1 MKGNIMD
8 KKILLGG
15 AAALLLVGN
24 MYATPANAAIDLSI
38 GGEASLS
45 ATMNDACATAAAN
58 SDLELLLENVSGT
71 AIAST
76 EAGVNAYVA
85 GLGVG
90 HNAAVLTDDST
101 NDGTAATD
109 FANTAI
115 TFEADPCSGADMDNP
130 VWSFGKELSIG
141 ASGTLANGLGV
152 SFSDTLDL
160 TDTNA
165 ETGKFKLVLS
175 GAFGDLQFKQG
186 AQSAVDAISISESDY
201 DVTGNDL
208 GGHNLS
214 TDGTGGM
221 GILWTAPNM
230 GALDLKIGY
239 APNSAGSSYDTAAYL
254 DTFSI
259 GVGMSVDALSIA
271 AGYES
276 ASDNNNACTSLG
288 ANGLNAASGQTAQAA
303 VNAVYGSETCGDQ
316 TLIYVGA
323 AMSAGNI
330 DFDVNYSDYDT
341 EEADET
347 VMSINAA
354 TTVGDYDLSLGYRQ
368 NTFEYEAV
376 AEDTQ
381 SVVALGL
388 GTSLGDG
395 VDLGLSFSS
404 SDVDLAAE
412 ALGNGSTNL
421 YYAEAKLTVGF

>member
-58 SDLELLLENVSGT
+58 STIEGVLENVSGT
-71 AIAST
+71 ALAST
-76 EAGVNAYVA
+76 DAAVNAYIA

-90 HNAAVLTDDST
+90 HNAEAFEDTAGNTTDGAT
-101 NDGTAATD
+101 NAA
-109 FANTAI
+109 
-115 TFEADPCSGADMDNP
+115 TFEADPCGGADMDNP
-130 VWSFGKELSIG
+130 VWGFGKELSIG

-160 TDTNA
+160 TDTDDKQ
-165 ETGKFKLVLS
+165 GSFKLVLS

-186 AQSAVDAISISESDY
+186 AQSAVDAISIAESDY

-208 GGHNLS
+208 GGHNLKTS
-214 TDGTGGM
+214 GTGGM
-221 GILWTAPNM
+221 GILWTAPGM
-230 GALDLKIGY
+230 GALDLKLGY

-254 DTFSI
+254 DTFSV
-259 GVGMSVDALSIA
+259 GVGMSVDMLSIA
-271 AGYES
+271 LGYET
-276 ASDNNNACTSLG
+276 ASDNNNACTSFALDG
-288 ANGLNAASGQTAQAA
+288 ADALKTANSAANI
-303 VNAVYGSETCGDQ
+303 VNTIYGSEYCGDQ
-316 TLIYVGA
+316 TLLYVGA
-323 AMSAGNI
+323 AMSAGDI
-330 DFDVNYSDYDT
+330 DFDVNWSELDT
-341 EEADET
+341 EEADNT

-354 TTVGDYDLSLGYRQ
+354 TTLADFDVSLGYRQ

-388 GTSLGDG
+388 GTALGDG
-395 VDLGLSFSS
+395 VDLGLTFTS
-404 SDVDLAAE
+404 SDVDLAAQG
-412 ALGNGSTNL
+412 AGNGSTNL

>member
-24 MYATPANAAIDLSI
+24 MYATPASAAIDLSI

-45 ATMNDACATAAAN
+45 VTMNDACEDEAADSDVNLVLEAAAG
-58 SDLELLLENVSGT
+58 SVIADT
-71 AIAST
+71 DAAINT
-76 EAGVNAYVA
+76 YVN

-90 HNAAVLTDDST
+90 HNAA
-101 NDGTAATD
+101 
-109 FANTAI
+109 AI
-115 TFEADPCSGADMDNP
+115 TDAGSSSNANGDDALTFAADPCLGKSMDNP
-130 VWSFGKELSIG
+130 VWGFGKELSIG

-160 TDTNA
+160 TDVDVK
-165 ETGKFKLVLS
+165 ETAFKLVLS

-186 AQSAVDAISISESDY
+186 AQSAVDAISIAESDY
-201 DVTGNDL
+201 DVTGDDL
-208 GGHNLS
+208 GGHTLS

-221 GILWTAPNM
+221 GILWTAPM
-230 GALDLKIGY
+230 GALDLKVGY
-239 APNSAGSSYDTAAYL
+239 APNSTGSSYDNAAYL

-259 GVGMSVDALSIA
+259 GVGMAMDSISIA

-276 ASDNNNACTSLG
+276 ASDNNNACTSLAAG
-288 ANGLNAASGQTAQAA
+288 GLDALTSAAA
-303 VNAVYGSETCGDQ
+303 VIDAVYGAETCGDQ

-323 AMSAGNI
+323 AMEAGTIGFN
-330 DFDVNYSDYDT
+330 VNFTDLDT
-341 EEADET
+341 EEMDKQ

-354 TTVGDYDLSLGYRQ
+354 TTVGEYDVSLGYRQ
-368 NTFEYEAV
+368 NTNSYESTV
-376 AEDTQ
+376 EDKQ

-395 VDLGLSFSS
+395 VGLGLSFSS
-404 SDVDLAAE
+404 SDVDLASQE
-412 ALGNGSTNL
+412 LGNGSTNL

>member
-1 MKGNIMD
+1 MD

-24 MYATPANAAIDLSI
+24 MYATPASAAIDLSI

-58 SDLELLLENVSGT
+58 STIEGVLENVSGT
-71 AIAST
+71 ALGST
-76 EAGVNAYVA
+76 DAALNTYIA

-90 HNAAVLTDDST
+90 HNAEAFEDTAGNTTDGAL
-101 NDGTAATD
+101 NAAT
-109 FANTAI
+109 
-115 TFEADPCSGADMDNP
+115 FEVDPCGGADMDNP
-130 VWSFGKELSIG
+130 VWGFGKELSIG

-160 TDTNA
+160 TDVDDKQGN
-165 ETGKFKLVLS
+165 FKLVLS
-175 GAFGDLQFKQG
+175 GAFGDIQFKKG

-239 APNSAGSSYDTAAYL
+239 APNSAGSDYDTAAYL

-259 GVGMSVDALSIA
+259 GVAMSVDALSIA

-276 ASDNNNACTSLG
+276 ASDNNNACTKLAAADSADALKT
-288 ANGLNAASGQTAQAA
+288 ANSAANI
-303 VNAVYGSETCGDQ
+303 VNTIYGNETCGDQ

-368 NTFEYEAV
+368 NTFEYEV
-376 AEDTQ
+376 TAEDTQ

-404 SDVDLAAE
+404 SDVDLASQGA
-412 ALGNGSTNL
+412 GNGSTNL